1 MKKSLLLLF
10 VFTCLGTNAQNLKAL
25 KWINE
30 NSVVIEDADP
40 NNKLIAF
47 AENTPTNFKNAR
59 IFGFGEATHY
69 GKEFFDLKTKFFKYL
84 VENQGV
90 KLFIMEESYQAEEG
104 INEWISGGEGDEAS
118 ILKNFGQGIWYCQ
131 EVVEL
136 LKWMREY
143 NSGKPYLDQVRFY
156 GMDNQFGH
164 SINLKLRKYVE
175 KYSVKIDEK
184 LLVAADSCSQKR
196 MTTSKGFKNWAD
208 TQLPKLNEI
217 DKIIISQIDHL
228 SANDMREYTDMLRAI
243 YYLKQY
249 TSFIQAPYSEIRDRD
264 MYDNVVKVLDYQGS
278 KSKAFIWAHNEHIN
292 KKDLYTYNMNSLG
305 RNLKDKF
312 KDQYVSV
319 GFDFGNGKLLGYIFE
334 KDKAASSIV
343 HTINSPFKNTF
354 AETLFLADSDIYY
367 VDLQR
372 AFLDEKSSF
381 FNKKNR
387 QLVIGGT
394 GYNPKIYQFVSRK
407 YTECYD
413 AVIFIKNISPATYR
427 SRD

>member
-1 MKKSLLLLF
+1 MKKLLLLSF

-90 KLFIMEESYQAEEG
+90 KLFVMEESYQAEEG

-175 KYSVKIDEK
+175 KYSIKIDEK
-184 LLVAADSCSQKR
+184 
-196 MTTSKGFKNWAD
+196 
-208 TQLPKLNEI
+208 
-217 DKIIISQIDHL
+217 
-228 SANDMREYTDMLRAI
+228 
-243 YYLKQY
+243 
-249 TSFIQAPYSEIRDRD
+249 
-264 MYDNVVKVLDYQGS
+264 
-278 KSKAFIWAHNEHIN
+278 
-292 KKDLYTYNMNSLG
+292 
-305 RNLKDKF
+305 
-312 KDQYVSV
+312 
-319 GFDFGNGKLLGYIFE
+319 FGNRK
-334 KDKAASSIV
+334 SI
-343 HTINSPFKNTF
+343 
-354 AETLFLADSDIYY
+354 
-367 VDLQR
+367 R
-372 AFLDEKSSF
+372 
-381 FNKKNR
+381 FNPRCFCLNIDNQNNNR
-387 QLVIGGT
+387 
-394 GYNPKIYQFVSRK
+394 
-407 YTECYD
+407 
-413 AVIFIKNISPATYR
+413 
-427 SRD
+427 